1 MEGPGSGDSGSPRGD
16 APALLPPA
24 PPALP
29 APSAGD
35 PAAPLSPPPPSSPSP
50 GPPGR
55 VVWADLA
62 EDADRAAGRPVE
74 CRDRVPP
81 PAPARPPLSRS
92 AGGLTPGGGSSAA
105 RARTRPPR
113 RLPCA
118 PPGIGEKAKDL
129 GPGIGRRRRRNA
141 GWGVAGRADF
151 GPARSSWCSS
161 GRLALARPA
170 APPPP
175 PQVVGSPALSRH
187 SPFRPFIAFFG
198 SSRLCCSTS
207 PRRPALPR
215 PPPSP
220 AVGRLTRAGVGWGCP
235 SRARGSR
242 PWAGPPDSGL
252 AAWSGPAPLPALAVW
267 PA

>member
-1 MEGPGSGDSGSPRGD
+1 MVEEGLIPVEISAMVSYILSSSVTTGAELAGGVAERLDEEERRRLLRARWKARALADYGSPRGD

-35 PAAPLSPPPPSSPSP
+35 PAAPLSPPPPSSLSP

-81 PAPARPPLSRS
+81 PAPARPPPSRS

-105 RARTRPPR
+105 RTRTRPSR
-113 RLPCA
+113 RLPRA
-118 PPGIGEKAKDL
+118 PPGVGEKGKDL

-170 APPPP
+170 APP
-175 PQVVGSPALSRH
+175 QVVGSPALSRR

-207 PRRPALPR
+207 PVALPR
-215 PPPSP
+215 LAPPP
-220 AVGRLTRAGVGWGCP
+220 
-235 SRARGSR
+235 
-242 PWAGPPDSGL
+242 
-252 AAWSGPAPLPALAVW
+252 
-267 PA
+267 